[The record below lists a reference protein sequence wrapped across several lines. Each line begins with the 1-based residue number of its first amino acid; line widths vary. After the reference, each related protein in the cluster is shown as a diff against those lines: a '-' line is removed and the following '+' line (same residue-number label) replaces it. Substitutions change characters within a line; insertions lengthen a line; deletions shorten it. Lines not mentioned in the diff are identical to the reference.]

1 MKGNLFLG
9 TGRGKVGDVV
19 FYRAMGEQLARVRI
33 RKIKNPNTDGQ
44 IYSRALMSTVTR
56 AYSAGRAIF
65 DHSFE
70 GKRVGAANQRRFSA
84 LNLDALR
91 EQLNSELQNPPAGG
105 SGMLFVGPNATAPV
119 GNNYIVSEG
128 SLVNNLF
135 TFAANNNTMELRF
148 PEPTANETV
157 AAYLSRNGIAADDIY
172 TFVFFAVPVAD
183 EIPAEQHQFGFV
195 RLMLKSLDVIGALVA
210 EEVSMDQIFDILDS
224 SFVSGSSLFLSSG
237 LGDSPL
243 NAANAFSTL
252 DNNYQVIS
260 IACIK
265 SKYNQD
271 LRSTERMVW
280 AFPSNHGKFSSS
292 QVVVAWSKV
301 ASDLPP
307 TLILEGSEQVDNG

>member
-19 FYRAMGEQLARVRI
+19 FYRAEGEQLARVRI

-91 EQLNSELQNPPAGG
+91 AQLDQELATPPQGG

-119 GNNYIVSEG
+119 GNQYIVSEG
-128 SLVNNLF
+128 SLTNTFFSFSVDNNVQTLHWP
-135 TFAANNNTMELRF
+135 AAL
-148 PEPTANETV
+148 ANEKV
-157 AAYLSRNGIAADDIY
+157 GAYLSRIGVNENDIY

-183 EIPAEQHQFGFV
+183 EIPAEQHVFGFC
-195 RLMLKSLDVIGALVA
+195 RLMLKPLDDISG
-210 EEVSMDQIFDILDS
+210 MDCQGTTMDDIFTVLES
-224 SFVSGSSLFLSSG
+224 SFVSGSSDFFNT
-237 LGDSPL
+237 DVD
-243 NAANAFSTL
+243 AASHRVSTL
-252 DNNYQVIS
+252 FTLSDNNYEVLS

-265 SKYNQD
+265 SRYNQD

-280 AFPSNHGKFSSS
+280 AFPSNHGKFSST

-307 TLILEGSEQVDNG
+307 TLILEGSSQVDNG

>member
-44 IYSRALMSTVTR
+44 IYSRALLSTVTR

-91 EQLNSELQNPPAGG
+91 SQLDQELANPPQGG

-119 GNNYIVSEG
+119 GNLYIVSEG
-128 SLVNNLF
+128 SLTNTFFSFSVDNNVQTLHWPDC
-135 TFAANNNTMELRF
+135 L
-148 PEPTANETV
+148 ANEKV
-157 AAYLSRNGIAADDIY
+157 GEYLSRIGVREDDIY
-172 TFVFFAVPVAD
+172 TFVFFAVPTAD
-183 EIPAEQHQFGFV
+183 EIPAENHVFGFV
-195 RLMLKSLDVIGALVA
+195 RLMVKAGSLESVQDCDGCVLMSLFDV
-210 EEVSMDQIFDILDS
+210 LDS
-224 SFVSGSSLFLSSG
+224 SFVASTSSF
-237 LGDSPL
+237 
-243 NAANAFSTL
+243 FSAELTDASMRATAIIDTV
-252 DNNYQVIS
+252 DNNYEVIS

-265 SKYNQD
+265 SRYNQD

-307 TLILEGSEQVDNG
+307 TLILEGSSQVDNG

>member
-19 FYRAMGEQLARVRI
+19 FYRAEGEQLARVRI

-70 GKRVGAANQRRFSA
+70 GKRVGAANQRRFSS

-119 GNNYIVSEG
+119 GNMYIVSEG
-128 SLVNNLF
+128 SLVNSLF
-135 TFAANNNTMELRF
+135 SFSAAQNQMQLNF
-148 PEPTANETV
+148 PEPIADETV
-157 AAYLSRNGIAADDIY
+157 GAYLTRNGIAAGDIY
-172 TFVFFAVPVAD
+172 TFVFFAVPISD
-183 EIPAEQHQFGFV
+183 EIPAEQHQFGFL
-195 RLMLKSLDVIGALVA
+195 RLMLKDLTTISALVA
-210 EEVSMDQIFDILDS
+210 DEVSFDQIFDILDS
-224 SFVSGSSLFLSSG
+224 SFVSSTSLLLSSG
-237 LGDSPL
+237 LGDAPL
-243 NAANAFSTL
+243 NAATMISTL
-252 DNNYQVIS
+252 DNNFQVIS

-271 LRSTERMVW
+271 LRSTEKMVW

-292 QVVVAWSKV
+292 QVVSAWSKTE
-301 ASDLPP
+301 SFLDP
-307 TLILEGSEQVDNG
+307 TLILEGSSEVDNG

>member
-44 IYSRALMSTVTR
+44 IYSRALLSTVTR

-91 EQLNSELQNPPAGG
+91 AQLDQELANPPQGG

-119 GNNYIVSEG
+119 GNLYIVSEG
-128 SLVNNLF
+128 SLTNTFFSFSVDNNVQTLHWP
-135 TFAANNNTMELRF
+135 ACI
-148 PEPTANETV
+148 ANEKV
-157 AAYLSRNGIAADDIY
+157 GAYLTRIGVREDDIY
-172 TFVFFAVPVAD
+172 TFVFFAVPTAD
-183 EIPAEQHQFGFV
+183 EIPAENHVFGFV
-195 RLMLKSLDVIGALVA
+195 RLMVKAGSLESVQDCDGCGFNEVFDV
-210 EEVSMDQIFDILDS
+210 LDS
-224 SFVSGSSLFLSSG
+224 SFVASTSSI
-237 LGDSPL
+237 
-243 NAANAFSTL
+243 FSAELTDASMRATAIIDTV
-252 DNNYQVIS
+252 DNNYEVIS

-265 SKYNQD
+265 SRYNQD

-307 TLILEGSEQVDNG
+307 TLILEGSAQVDNG